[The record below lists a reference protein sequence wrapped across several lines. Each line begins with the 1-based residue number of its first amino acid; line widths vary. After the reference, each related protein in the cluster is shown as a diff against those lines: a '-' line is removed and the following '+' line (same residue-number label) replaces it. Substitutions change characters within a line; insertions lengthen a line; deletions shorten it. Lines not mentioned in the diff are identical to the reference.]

1 MAKRK
6 ILDNLMPEHTKVVVG
21 KKNYKIGG
29 LSIRQA
35 VQLFKEVAKVT
46 VRLGTVD
53 LSKLQKG
60 ESNLEDLL
68 TLFDFL
74 NEDEVAK
81 IISIILDEKD
91 EEFLKQNLTLEAT
104 TEVLAAVCERNDFG
118 KILKNVQRMV
128 GAVRKKTSSPSLS
141 G

>member
-1 MAKRK
+1 MAKK
-6 ILDNLMPEHTKVVVG
+6 EILGNLMPEHSKVVVG
-21 KKNYKIGG
+21 KKSYEIGG

-46 VRLGTVD
+46 IRLGTAD

-74 NEDEVAK
+74 SEDEVTR
-81 IISIILDEKD
+81 IIGILLDEED
-91 EEFLKQNLTLEAT
+91 ELFLKKNLSLQTI
-104 TEVLAAVCERNDFG
+104 TEILASVCERNDFG

-128 GAVRKKTSSPSLS
+128 GAVRKTISSPSLS